1 MLPWRQA
8 LSPIWSH
15 RLRLAG
21 AEVKVKHETGV
32 HFGCNLCWYEWCTWT
47 SWCLP
52 GSRTWWRDVTYTW
65 VQCITQKQQLIYT
78 WLIGIISIFPNG
90 IFFLKIMLW
99 SLESRL
105 DICCREE
112 PDKNTQVMWRSL
124 AEWLKLSAKRLE
136 LFLNRNHETTSLK
149 WIASVTDL
157 HKLL

>member
-52 GSRTWWRDVTYTW
+52 GSRTWWRDVTDTW

-78 WLIGIISIFPNG
+78 WLIGIISIFPNR
-90 IFFLKIMLW
+90 IFFKDNAMVPGVQTWYLLSWRARQKHSGHVEVVGRMAKTVSKEIRIVFKSKSWNDELKMDCTCD
-99 SLESRL
+99 RF
-105 DICCREE
+105 
-112 PDKNTQVMWRSL
+112 
-124 AEWLKLSAKRLE
+124 A
-136 LFLNRNHETTSLK
+136 
-149 WIASVTDL
+149 
-157 HKLL
+157 